1 MNLTFLGAA
10 QNVTGS
16 RYLLEAAGKRVLIDC
31 GLYQERD
38 LTQRNWDPFP
48 VPPSSIDAVLLTH
61 AHIDH
66 CGYLPRLAKNGFAG
80 PVFGTDATADLARII
95 LMDSAKLQADDA
107 AFKKKRHEKEKR
119 RGPFQEVALYDTA
132 DVEACCGRFQPVP
145 YDRPTPIVPGIEA
158 TFLGVG
164 HILGAASIL
173 LRADNRS
180 IVFSGDIGRHH
191 RPLLRDPGNCP
202 AADYIVMEST
212 YGDRVHE
219 DSSHNADQLA
229 DIVNDTRR
237 RGGNLIIPAFAV
249 ERAQELLYY
258 LNDLLAADR
267 IPHILVFLDS
277 PMAVKVI
284 EIFER
289 NLPLLDEDMN
299 RHVRD
304 NLSPFHFP
312 GFKPVHTVDES
323 KAINHITG
331 TVAVMAGAGMCTG
344 GRIKHHLVNNISRPE
359 STVLFV
365 GYQAAGTLGRLIMEG
380 ASPVRIFGQSLPV
393 KARVAHLPG
402 CSAHADRDEL
412 LAWLQNVKS
421 KPPRRIFVTHGEPE
435 SAAKFAE
442 TLRANAFEAAVP
454 KYGDR
459 AELA

>member
-1 MNLTFLGAA
+1 M
-10 QNVTGS
+10 
-16 RYLLEAAGKRVLIDC
+16 
-31 GLYQERD
+31 
-38 LTQRNWDPFP
+38 
-48 VPPSSIDAVLLTH
+48 
-61 AHIDH
+61 
-66 CGYLPRLAKNGFAG
+66 
-80 PVFGTDATADLARII
+80 
-95 LMDSAKLQADDA
+95 
-107 AFKKKRHEKEKR
+107 
-119 RGPFQEVALYDTA
+119 
-132 DVEACCGRFQPVP
+132 P